1 MRSWIHRRGVDGS
14 VRVRMIQPDM
24 EEPPTNQ
31 GPSPAATVVS
41 DVAMSPEVAGIIGAV
56 GGALAAVLGTI
67 YTARRKEQ
75 RDARAASRLLL
86 AELEEARNAIAFA
99 LDENDWE
106 TLASRPP
113 DLPSGARVS
122 QTVAAHAR
130 PKTWR
135 SLADAQRAVELMG
148 DVSRSQQGSRRI
160 YLDADPDAPGDSDRT
175 ELTQAK
181 QEIEEAIL
189 ALARTSRSHYEAA
202 GVRLDRELAE
212 KYP

>member
-1 MRSWIHRRGVDGS
+1 
-14 VRVRMIQPDM
+14 
-24 EEPPTNQ
+24 
-31 GPSPAATVVS
+31 
-41 DVAMSPEVAGIIGAV
+41 MSPEIAGIIGAV
-56 GGALAAVLGTI
+56 GGALTAVLGTI

-113 DLPSGARVS
+113 ELPSWARVS
-122 QTVAAHAR
+122 QMVAAHVR

-135 SLADAQRAVELMG
+135 SLAGAQRAIELVA
-148 DVSRSQQGSRRI
+148 DVSRSREGSRRI
-160 YLDADPDAPGDSDRT
+160 YPDADPDAPGDSDRT

-189 ALARTSRSHYEAA
+189 ALARISRTRDEAA